1 MLRFAYL
8 LSALLLVLLSAEAS
22 IESNNLM
29 KSSTLLGSRNVERD
43 TSFKPWRSV
52 NRISKE
58 FQNQAQTLKEGFLRQ
73 VRQESNCI
81 VVNECT
87 DMMSHFLLSSLIC
100 FIFHYLEIRIK
111 KNFLRK
117 SSW

>member
-87 DMMSHFLLSSLIC
+87 DDVPFSSFQSNF